1 MGKLIRSTM
10 LVLLVLLLT
19 GCIHVQMDYP
29 NTEQNGEKTM
39 KIKTFGAGTASVAT
53 DGTVTTSSPGLS
65 EGVTGVLQYSVQV
78 AAGILRFMLP
88 FPTSPAPE
96 PEGEVLEAGSEIG
109 KLTEL
114 TEQLVVELRLRNRR
128 YDELLEGKR

>member
-1 MGKLIRSTM
+1 MGKLIRGTM
-10 LVLLVLLLT
+10 LMLLILLLA
-19 GCIHVQMDYP
+19 GCMHVQVDYP
-29 NTEQNGEKTM
+29 GTEQGVEKIEKTM

-96 PEGEVLEAGSEIG
+96 PEGEVLKAGPTCGER
-109 KLTEL
+109 LMRNQRL
-114 TEQLVVELRLRNRR
+114 MQDQQL
-128 YDELLEGKR
+128 LLYSL